1 MTLNVNRFSRN
12 IASFY
17 IYFSKVTENI
27 VVDSQG
33 IPHVSVDTKERI
45 GRAATGVDIQA
56 VRSGRQWSDQQ
67 RRVDKNDQG
76 RGTWNSNS
84 YITMFTNIP
93 NLNPYSAG
101 VDFSRQNLTSADV
114 RFWRLKSIP
123 ALQIFLMAVDT

>member
-45 GRAATGVDIQA
+45 GRAATGVDIQV

-76 RGTWNSNS
+76 RGTWNTNS
-84 YITMFTNIP
+84 YITMFTNIH
-93 NLNPYSAG
+93 NIN
-101 VDFSRQNLTSADV
+101 RE
-114 RFWRLKSIP
+114 RL
-123 ALQIFLMAVDT
+123 